1 MDYALDLNRRHF
13 TKTRG
18 DITAIGTWLRLDQQ
32 WKPCMVLIPADTDY
46 DDRLVPCVVTQDSAW
61 MWSREVGD
69 PASTVPLT
77 RNFSQ
82 CLRFPDDPRTL
93 IKIASFIED
102 MLGDLLRIP
111 PFPQSEKSV
120 VAEALVYDNN
130 TGEVLAEHAV
140 ME

>member
-1 MDYALDLNRRHF
+1 
-13 TKTRG
+13 
-18 DITAIGTWLRLDQQ
+18 
-32 WKPCMVLIPADTDY
+32 
-46 DDRLVPCVVTQDSAW
+46 VVTQDSAW

-69 PASTVPLT
+69 PALTVPLT
-77 RNFSQ
+77 RNFAQ

-93 IKIASFIED
+93 IKVASFVED